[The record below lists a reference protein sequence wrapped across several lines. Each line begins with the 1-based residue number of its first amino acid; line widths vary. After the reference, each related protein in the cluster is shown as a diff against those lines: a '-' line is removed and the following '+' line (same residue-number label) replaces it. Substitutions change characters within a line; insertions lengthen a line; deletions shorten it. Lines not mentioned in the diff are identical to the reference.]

1 MPSNLCISLA
11 AISAWWGISMS
22 VVFCKFCIGVQEE
35 PENLPQDRHFPYK
48 DFNKHRH
55 MFTRTESSDNIETL
69 DHTESLDNTKN
80 IRERPSIETM
90 ETSYPDTCK
99 THRNVITITPH
110 CELNKIIDV
119 NDSDDLYEFI

>member
-11 AISAWWGISMS
+11 AISAWWSISMS

-35 PENLPQDRHFPYK
+35 PENVPQDKHFPYK

-55 MFTRTESSDNIETL
+55 MFTRTESSDHIETS
-69 DHTESLDNTKN
+69 DHAESLDPIKNTRK
-80 IRERPSIETM
+80 RPSIETM
-90 ETSYPDTCK
+90 ETFYPDTRK
-99 THRNVITITPH
+99 NPRNIITITPH
-110 CELNKIIDV
+110 RELNKMVDV